1 MAKNKPIEE
10 VEEDDD
16 FDGEVVEGL
25 IDDPELS
32 ANHD

>member
-10 VEEDDD
+10 VEEDS
-16 FDGEVVEGL
+16 FDSEVVEGL